1 MSSWRLLLRG
11 GITSYRALFGWLS
24 PWILIPMFLVGPL
37 AQILFFS
44 FVGKAA
50 GVAGPSF
57 YLVGNAIQYSA
68 IPCLFA
74 MGSTVG
80 DERQMQT
87 LSLILVA
94 PARRLPLY
102 LGRTLPVIINGFV
115 VALFGL
121 VVGSL
126 ILGVRLHPDQYGPL
140 VATLAVSAFACT
152 GLGLVTGALA
162 LRVRETAVLPNVI
175 FGILLI
181 FCGVDVQRS
190 ALPHWIRD
198 VGAWLPLTHG
208 IAAARLVVARSAG
221 GPVATDLLRELFL
234 GGLYLGVGFAML
246 MWFELESRRRATL
259 ERS

>member
-1 MSSWRLLLRG
+1 MSSLRLLFRG

-24 PWILIPMFLVGPL
+24 PWLLIPVFLVGPL

-44 FVGKAA
+44 FIGKTA

-57 YLVGNAIQYSA
+57 YLVGNAIQYAA

-74 MGSTVG
+74 MGSTIG

-94 PARRLPLY
+94 PARRVPLY
-102 LGRTLPVIINGFV
+102 LGRTLPVIVNGFA

-121 VVGSL
+121 AVGSV
-126 ILGVRLHPDQYGPL
+126 ILGVTLHPDQYLPL
-140 VATLAVSAFACT
+140 LAAIGVSAFACT

-181 FCGVDVQRS
+181 FCGVDVQRG
-190 ALPHWIRD
+190 ALPSWIRD

-208 IAAARLVVARSAG
+208 IAAARLVLGRSAA
-221 GPVATDLLRELFL
+221 GPVAADLLREVLL
-234 GGLYLGVGFAML
+234 GVLYLAVGFAL
-246 MWFELESRRRATL
+246 LIWFEQESRRRATL